1 MILREKIRQPPL
13 TPIAGRREAC
23 DIIRPTGK
31 SSPCKPANI
40 KMSKTILIIGTL
52 DTKPAEFEFVRDLVV
67 ARGHRA
73 TLMDVGVSGEPRV
86 APDISA
92 AQVAE
97 AAGGSLP
104 SLRRANDRG
113 AALKVMGEGA
123 KALAVRAQAKG
134 EADGV
139 LALGGSGGT
148 SVAAEA
154 MRALPVGFPK
164 VMVSTMASG
173 DTAPYVGVKD
183 VTMMYSVVDVAGL
196 NRISRRVFCNAVGAV
211 CGMAEQSAPKGED
224 KPLIAASMFGVTT
237 PCVTAVREKLENAG
251 YEVLV
256 FHATG
261 SGGRAMEALI
271 SDGFI
276 AGAAD
281 VTLTELCDE
290 LAGGVLSA
298 GPERLEAAAK
308 AGIPQVVSLGALDM
322 VNFGGVETVPE
333 KFKGRKLHV
342 HNEQVTLMR
351 TTAEESAELGK
362 IIARKLNKSAAPT
375 VLFVPLGGVSQI
387 DAPNMPFH
395 SPEADAALF
404 QSLREGVDRDK
415 VEIVE
420 MPHNINA
427 PEFAGA
433 MADRLLS
440 LLP

>member
-211 CGMAEQSAPKGED
+211 CGMAEQSAPK
-224 KPLIAASMFGVTT
+224 A
-237 PCVTAVREKLENAG
+237 
-251 YEVLV
+251 
-256 FHATG
+256 
-261 SGGRAMEALI
+261 
-271 SDGFI
+271 
-276 AGAAD
+276 
-281 VTLTELCDE
+281 
-290 LAGGVLSA
+290 
-298 GPERLEAAAK
+298 
-308 AGIPQVVSLGALDM
+308 
-322 VNFGGVETVPE
+322 
-333 KFKGRKLHV
+333 
-342 HNEQVTLMR
+342 R
-351 TTAEESAELGK
+351 TS
-362 IIARKLNKSAAPT
+362 R
-375 VLFVPLGGVSQI
+375 
-387 DAPNMPFH
+387 
-395 SPEADAALF
+395 
-404 QSLREGVDRDK
+404 
-415 VEIVE
+415 
-420 MPHNINA
+420 
-427 PEFAGA
+427 
-433 MADRLLS
+433 
-440 LLP
+440 